1 MEQFTLDGMFDES
14 DEAQL
19 ERDKVKEV
27 VDEETGEVA
36 LVTQQMTRGHKQR
49 GITKTYYNQFDDTGM
64 ADFLLEV
71 VKIGMSVKS
80 RSADDM
86 KVGLMKYLHLCQE
99 QHRRITNMACYTA
112 MGINKAIAYDMDHGR
127 SGTPEQ
133 KKLIQFVKGLCATY
147 REGMMVS
154 NDLNP
159 IVGIFWQ
166 KAYDG
171 LNELDEVNAA
181 AIEFNESRAE
191 EDADAIAEK
200 YDSLPD

>member
-19 ERDKVKEV
+19 ERDKVKEI

-36 LVTQQMTRGHKQR
+36 LVTQQISKGHKQR

-86 KVGLMKYLHLCQE
+86 KVGLMKYLHLCQQ

-171 LNELDEVNAA
+171 LNELDEVNAVA
-181 AIEFNESRAE
+181 MELNESHAE

-200 YDSLPD
+200 YDMLPD

>member
-1 MEQFTLDGMFDES
+1 MFDAS
-14 DEAQL
+14 DEAQR
-19 ERDKVKEV
+19 ERDNLKEV
-27 VDEETGEVA
+27 VDEDTGEMV
-36 LVTQQMTRGHKQR
+36 VVSNQMYKGHKQR
-49 GITKTYYNQFDDTGM
+49 GITKRYYNEFDETGM

-80 RSADDM
+80 RNAEDM
-86 KVGLMKYLHLCQE
+86 KEGLMKYLHLCQQ

-166 KAYDG
+166 KSFDG
-171 LNELDEVNAA
+171 LNELDEVNAVA
-181 AIEFNESRAE
+181 MELNESHAE
-191 EDADAIAEK
+191 EDAESIADK

>member
-191 EDADAIAEK
+191 EDADSIAEK

>member
-181 AIEFNESRAE
+181 AIEFNKSRAE
-191 EDADAIAEK
+191 EDADTIAEK

>member
-1 MEQFTLDGMFDES
+1 MEQFTLDGMFDDA
-14 DEAQL
+14 DEAEL
-19 ERDKVKEV
+19 KRDNLKQV
-27 VDEETGEVA
+27 VDESTGE
-36 LVTQQMTRGHKQR
+36 LVTVSNQVSKGHKQR
-49 GITKTYYNQFDDTGM
+49 GITKSYFNQFDETGM

-80 RSADDM
+80 RNPEDM
-86 KVGLMKYLHLCQE
+86 KEGLMKYLHLCQQ

-112 MGINKAIAYDMDHGR
+112 MGINRSIAYDMDHGR
-127 SGTPEQ
+127 QGTPEQ

-154 NDLNP
+154 NDINP

-166 KAYDG
+166 KAHDG
-171 LNELDEVNAA
+171 LNELDEVNAFA
-181 AIEFNESRAE
+181 SELNESHAE
-191 EDADAIAEK
+191 EDAESIADK